1 MGHSNNLVV
10 LAIAI
15 ASSLAGILLF
25 VNLNRLARFDQ
36 ATGLRVH
43 HWFRK
48 KLGSNS
54 VLNRE
59 LYSVGTPSGLNKS
72 LKALRFAAI
81 FLIGTGFL
89 WFTVWLVSYLR

>member
-1 MGHSNNLVV
+1 MGRSNNLVV

-15 ASSLAGILLF
+15 ASLLAGILLF
-25 VNLNRLARFDQ
+25 VNIDSLARFDQ

-48 KLGSNS
+48 KLGSDS

-59 LYSVGTPSGLNKS
+59 LYSVGTPSGLKKS
-72 LKALRFAAI
+72 LKTLRFAAI

-89 WFTVWLVSYLR
+89 WFAVWLASYLR